1 MHRME
6 TRLLPYRLTTA
17 EITYRLPDCP
27 AVLQQFIWQDFD
39 LQPEFPVL
47 RRFLDFWQR
56 HLEGRLHS
64 VRVEASRRL
73 GPGEVRFGNYSITI
87 Q

>member
-17 EITYRLPDCP
+17 EIIYRLPDRP

-39 LQPEFPVL
+39 LHPELPVL

-64 VRVEASRRL
+64 VRVEASRLL
-73 GPGEVRFGNYSITI
+73 GPGEVRFADSLITI
-87 Q
+87 N